1 MNNNH
6 VSGAISSGFSS
17 AAGALNVGNVAM
29 IGVGGLSGGVGAWAT
44 GGNFWDGMRQGL
56 ITAGLNH
63 AANHAAEGLFT
74 DPPFEENERRVLY
87 NAKGKAIAIEVDG
100 RIYKLEGY
108 ERKSIDA
115 LNTQFENDMSLL
127 SPFEFTVGGII
138 SGGAAGSGWG
148 PWGVFGGGLLGG
160 LSGYN
165 GCKYLQSTTT
175 SAYAKEY
182 ANTLSSI
189 DLTNNP
195 TITPKQFIQISFKSF
210 RP

>member
-74 DPPFEENERRVLY
+74 DPPFEEGERRVLY

-100 RIYKLEGY
+100 KIYKLEGY

-138 SGGAAGSGWG
+138 SGGAAGGGWG
-148 PWGVFGGGLLGG
+148 PWGVFGGGVLGG
-160 LSGYN
+160 LSAYN